1 MTLTKRS
8 LKMLGKN
15 ANYFSDPHFQDII
28 ERRQTKRSQQSFIC
42 YLTFELTES
51 KCIEDTIH
59 NALFLVIIATKVIIS
74 FFYISFLYYLFRF
87 LNKKE

>member
-42 YLTFELTES
+42 YLIQQ
-51 KCIEDTIH
+51 K
-59 NALFLVIIATKVIIS
+59 KS
-74 FFYISFLYYLFRF
+74 FFWD
-87 LNKKE
+87 KKVRDSQGIQV